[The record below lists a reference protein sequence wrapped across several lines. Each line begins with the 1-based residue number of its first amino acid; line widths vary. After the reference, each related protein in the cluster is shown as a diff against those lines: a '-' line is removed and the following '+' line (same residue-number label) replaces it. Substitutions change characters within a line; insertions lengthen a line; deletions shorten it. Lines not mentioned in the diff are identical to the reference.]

1 MNQMTNSHKARK
13 SLSPKW
19 TLGSS
24 WQLRERPWLWPGNA
38 QEPDAFFFLRDFS
51 RSSPLFKHKSCC
63 CCCCCCVPAWVR
75 GRGQRG
81 RGGEFCIL
89 SLKDLIHF
97 IPGPLYFCSGQSNKV
112 NAQYHHNVLS
122 ITELLL
128 CSPLTGI
135 LLNFS
140 IKDIYLNFTLF
151 FFCIVVL
158 EVIQRNIEV
167 FFHLH
172 RQRFKIT
179 SMFNFVK
186 FDEG

>member
-97 IPGPLYFCSGQSNKV
+97 IPEPLYFCSAQSNKV

-128 CSPLTGI
+128 RSPLTGI

-151 FFCIVVL
+151 FFALLFLRLYREIL
-158 EVIQRNIEV
+158 
-167 FFHLH
+167 
-172 RQRFKIT
+172 RFSFT
-179 SMFNFVK
+179 SIGK
-186 FDEG
+186 DLK